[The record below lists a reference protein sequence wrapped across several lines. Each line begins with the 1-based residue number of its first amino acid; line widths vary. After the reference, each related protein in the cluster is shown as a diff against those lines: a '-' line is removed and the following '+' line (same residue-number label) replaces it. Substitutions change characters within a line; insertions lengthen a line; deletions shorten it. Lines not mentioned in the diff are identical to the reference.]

1 MVEELHKKLIEL
13 IAPEEVNTYFKI
25 TSIVEKKNSIT
36 ISFEEKESL
45 IPKEL
50 QGKDVVLDGFLN
62 PIVLQTFPL
71 KDKQA
76 YLSIKRRRWKER
88 GKPGVSYCNT
98 YDLYR
103 PGMKTTREFG
113 NFLKEDLGLRPSE
126 YNKLWESDPD

>member
-1 MVEELHKKLIEL
+1 MEDSLYKKLIEL
-13 IAPEEVNTYFKI
+13 IAPEEVNKYFKI
-25 TSIVEKKNSIT
+25 TSINEKKNSIT
-36 ISFEEKESL
+36 ITFEEKEEL

-50 QGKDVVLDGFLN
+50 NGKQVVLDGFLN
-62 PIVLQTFPL
+62 PIVLQSFPL
-71 KDKQA
+71 KDKQVF
-76 YLSIKRRRWKER
+76 LSIKRRRWKEW
-88 GKPGVSYCNT
+88 GKAGESYFNT

>member
-1 MVEELHKKLIEL
+1 MGEEIHKKLIEL
-13 IAPEEVNTYFKI
+13 IAPEEVNKYFNL
-25 TSIVEKKNSIT
+25 TSILEKKTSIT
-36 ISFEEKESL
+36 ISFEEKEDL
-45 IPKEL
+45 IPGEL
-50 QGKDVVLDGFLN
+50 QGKEVVLDGFLN

-71 KDKQA
+71 KDKQV

-88 GKPGVSYCNT
+88 GQPENSYFNT